1 MSESND
7 RLFTSIYKNLD
18 NPASYSGVKRLFDKA
33 RSRNPNI
40 KLNDVKKWLSGQNT
54 YTLHRQARKKF
65 LRERVH
71 VYFIDENWEADLCD
85 LTPMQKRNKG
95 YKFLLTCIDVLS
107 KYAWAVPLKDKSTK
121 NVCDAFSHILSTSK
135 RKPDKLRTDK
145 GKEFVNKE
153 FKNLLKERGIVF
165 FTSQNEDIKCP
176 VVERFNRTLKNK
188 MFRYFTE
195 KRTNTWINVLDKLVS
210 NYNNTVHRSIK
221 EKPVNV
227 TFQNERAVYNT
238 LYPEMRSKTRK
249 PTYKIGDHVRI
260 SKFKQK
266 FAKGYTP
273 QWTEEVFV
281 ISKVIRRKT
290 LPVYCLRDLHGQ
302 DIHGTF
308 YEVEIQRVQKPTN
321 DE

>member
-18 NPASYSGVKRLFDKA
+18 NPASYSSVKRLFDEA
-33 RSRNPNI
+33 RNRNPNI

-135 RKPDKLRTDK
+135 SKPDKLRMDK
-145 GKEFVNKE
+145 GKELVNKK
-153 FKNLLKERGIVF
+153 FKN
-165 FTSQNEDIKCP
+165 
-176 VVERFNRTLKNK
+176 
-188 MFRYFTE
+188 
-195 KRTNTWINVLDKLVS
+195 
-210 NYNNTVHRSIK
+210 
-221 EKPVNV
+221 
-227 TFQNERAVYNT
+227 
-238 LYPEMRSKTRK
+238 
-249 PTYKIGDHVRI
+249 
-260 SKFKQK
+260 
-266 FAKGYTP
+266 
-273 QWTEEVFV
+273 
-281 ISKVIRRKT
+281 
-290 LPVYCLRDLHGQ
+290 
-302 DIHGTF
+302 
-308 YEVEIQRVQKPTN
+308 
-321 DE
+321 